1 MKHRA
6 IAATLCY
13 AFACSALDARV
24 TRLVIEERQT
34 HGQVETLSGHFYGE
48 LDPQDPHNSLITD
61 IQLAP
66 RNARGMVEYTG
77 TFAISKPVDMAR
89 ANGVLFYSVPNRGN
103 GAPSPT
109 AEGEVSVVS
118 GWQGDLAPRAGRQT
132 INVPVARNPDGS
144 AVHRTGL
151 RTLHR
156 HGAGHDYARYW
167 RRALFSAHLPEAA
180 HARYHKGVAQ

>member
-13 AFACSALDARV
+13 AFACALLDARV

-89 ANGVLFYSVPNRGN
+89 ANGVLLQRAQSREWCAQPYRGRR
-103 GAPSPT
+103 GF
-109 AEGEVSVVS
+109 G
-118 GWQGDLAPRAGRQT
+118 GQRLAG
-132 INVPVARNPDGS
+132 
-144 AVHRTGL
+144 
-151 RTLHR
+151 
-156 HGAGHDYARYW
+156 
-167 RRALFSAHLPEAA
+167 
-180 HARYHKGVAQ
+180 